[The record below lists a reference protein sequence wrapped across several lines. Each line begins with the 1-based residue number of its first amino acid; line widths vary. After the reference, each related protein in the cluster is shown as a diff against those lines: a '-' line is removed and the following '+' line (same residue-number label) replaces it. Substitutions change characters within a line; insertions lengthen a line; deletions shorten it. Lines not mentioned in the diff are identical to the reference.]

1 MAVLDPR
8 LSVATLNI
16 NGLNSP
22 IRGHRVA
29 GGGWNGGGLQGRGL
43 GQLWVFDDHPLVALD
58 LGLQLRTKAGV
69 RT

>member
-1 MAVLDPR
+1 MPSSQERREAVC
-8 LSVATLNI
+8 
-16 NGLNSP
+16 GL
-22 IRGHRVA
+22 RGHRVA
-29 GGGWNGGGLQGRGL
+29 GGGRNGGGLQGRGL